1 MRTAK
6 DFAWFLVT
14 GVVGMLGALWAALSS
29 FARKSSAE
37 KATEQLDKA
46 VETHDAG
53 AALRAKV
60 VEAKAAKAAA
70 QAEQEKARDTVDV
83 ANDLI
88 LGGGAVGDDWGN
100 GER

>member
-1 MRTAK
+1 
-6 DFAWFLVT
+6 
-14 GVVGMLGALWAALSS
+14 MLGALWAAFSS

-37 KATEQLDKA
+37 KATEKLDKTA
-46 VETHDAG
+46 KAHEAG

-60 VEAKAAKAAA
+60 AEAVAAKAQA

-88 LGGGAVGDDWGN
+88 LGGGAIARGDG
-100 GER
+100 GKG

>member
-1 MRTAK
+1 MRSAK
-6 DFAWFLVT
+6 DFGWLLVT
-14 GVVGMLGALWAALSS
+14 GIVGLLGALWAALSS
-29 FARKSSAE
+29 FSRKSSAE
-37 KATEQLDKA
+37 KATEKLDKA

-60 VEAKAAKAAA
+60 VEAKAAKALAE
-70 QAEQEKARDTVDV
+70 AEQEKARDTVDV

-88 LGGGAVGDDWGN
+88 LGGGAADGDYGN

>member
-1 MRTAK
+1 MRSLK
-6 DFAWFLVT
+6 DFAWLLVA

-37 KATEQLDKA
+37 VATEKLDEAAKA
-46 VETHDAG
+46 HEAG

-60 VEAKAAKAAA
+60 AEAVAAKAQA

-88 LGGGAVGDDWGN
+88 LGGGAVARVDG
-100 GER
+100 GEG

>member
-1 MRTAK
+1 MRSLK
-6 DFAWFLVT
+6 DFAWFIVA

-37 KATEQLDKA
+37 VATEKLDEAAKA
-46 VETHDAG
+46 HEAG
-53 AALRAKV
+53 AELRAKV
-60 VEAKAAKAAA
+60 AEAVAAKAQA
-70 QAEQEKARDTVDV
+70 QAEREKARDTVDV

-88 LGGGAVGDDWGN
+88 LGGGAVDRVDG

>member
-1 MRTAK
+1 VKSAK
-6 DFAWFLVT
+6 DFAWFLVA

-37 KATEQLDKA
+37 TATTKIDEAAKSH
-46 VETHDAG
+46 EAG
-53 AALRAKV
+53 AELRAKV
-60 VEAKAAKAAA
+60 AEAVAAKAQA

-88 LGGGAVGDDWGN
+88 LGGGAAGRVDG
-100 GER
+100 GEG

>member
-1 MRTAK
+1 VKSAK
-6 DFAWFLVT
+6 DFAWFLVA

-37 KATEQLDKA
+37 VATEKLDEA
-46 VETHDAG
+46 VKTHDAG

-60 VEAKAAKAAA
+60 AEAVAAKAQA
-70 QAEQEKARDTVDV
+70 QAQQEKARDTVDV

-88 LGGGAVGDDWGN
+88 LGGGAVDRVDGREG
-100 GER
+100 

>member
-1 MRTAK
+1 MRSVK
-6 DFAWFLVT
+6 DFAWFIVS
-14 GVVGMLGALWAALSS
+14 GVVGLCGALWAALSS

-37 KATEQLDKA
+37 KATEKLDEAAKA
-46 VETHDAG
+46 HAAG

-60 VEAKAAKAAA
+60 AEAVAAKAQA

-88 LGGGAVGDDWGN
+88 LGGGAVARVDG
-100 GER
+100 GEG